1 MFGRWAAGRNDMIRR
16 PNLKRSA
23 RRLVSRRVLFVQLT
37 LLCVV
42 LPSSLTITAYLQQP
56 ETALDEFVPIDQLPP
71 EDQIPAAPLLII
83 AYAFAWIALLGYFW
97 SIRLRLNKIEN
108 ELTEVTRLANERG
121 RNR

>member
-1 MFGRWAAGRNDMIRR
+1 MIRR
-16 PNLKRSA
+16 SNLKRSV
-23 RRLVSRRVLFVQLT
+23 RSLVSRRVLFVQLT

-42 LPSSLTITAYLQQP
+42 LPSSLTIMAYQQQP

-97 SIRLRLNKIEN
+97 SIRRRLNKIEN
-108 ELTEVTRLANERG
+108 ELTEVTRLVNERG